1 MAAIHAELESLR
13 ANGTWKEVHRQHLP
27 RGHRV
32 LQSRFLFKTKL
43 DQHGKV
49 ARYKAR
55 LVAMG
60 HLQREGIDYHEV
72 YAPVAHLTTLRVLFA
87 LAASFKRAPQNMD
100 ITTAFGGITLY

>member
-1 MAAIHAELESLR
+1 
-13 ANGTWKEVHRQHLP
+13 
-27 RGHRV
+27 
-32 LQSRFLFKTKL
+32 
-43 DQHGKV
+43 
-49 ARYKAR
+49 
-55 LVAMG
+55 MG